1 MTRGEANMVLGNT
14 FRSCKKFI
22 TETPIH
28 QLAIMVGIG
37 AATVQSFGY
46 YVRSK
51 SADNITQKE
60 YFLNAIKLTKNH
72 PAAEYLIGKPIYY
85 KGLDA
90 DFLLRQCYCNQYR
103 QGVYNA
109 YFNGSTR
116 ADLNKINKYSSFFNM
131 GQTAEYEWGH
141 VNFTKYVRYTFVQ
154 LMHMQKNC

>member
-1 MTRGEANMVLGNT
+1 MVLGKA

-85 KGLDA
+85 KHMN
-90 DFLLRQCYCNQYR
+90 LRKAQDNFTQDKDTYLRVPVHGQK
-103 QGVYNA
+103 G
-109 YFNGSTR
+109 NGSLFLHIICDPSCVLQR
-116 ADLNKINKYSSFFNM
+116 AEMGIDETSALSPEKYE
-131 GQTAEYEWGH
+131 GKRLLIYDYDKHGPCDAIQ
-141 VNFTKYVRYTFVQ
+141 
-154 LMHMQKNC
+154 

>member
-1 MTRGEANMVLGNT
+1 MTRGEANMVLGKA

-60 YFLNAIKLTKNH
+60 YFLNAKKLTKNH

-103 QGVYNA
+103 L
-109 YFNGSTR
+109 R
-116 ADLNKINKYSSFFNM
+116 RL
-131 GQTAEYEWGH
+131 
-141 VNFTKYVRYTFVQ
+141 
-154 LMHMQKNC
+154 

>member
-1 MTRGEANMVLGNT
+1 MTRGEANMVLGKA

-51 SADNITQKE
+51 SSDNIAQKE

-116 ADLNKINKYSSFFNM
+116 ADLNKINIKTGPAKYKKYRGFISHK
-131 GQTAEYEWGH
+131 QD
-141 VNFTKYVRYTFVQ
+141 FTFILLNTNSRT
-154 LMHMQKNC
+154 

>member
-1 MTRGEANMVLGNT
+1 MTRGEANMVLGKA

-60 YFLNAIKLTKNH
+60 YFLNAKKLTKNH

-103 QGVYNA
+103 SDVYYA
-109 YFNGSTR
+109 YFNSSTR
-116 ADLNKINKYSSFFNM
+116 ADLNKYSGVILM
-131 GQTAEYEWGH
+131 GAREFYKICKVYFCSTHGYA
-141 VNFTKYVRYTFVQ
+141 KKLLIILR
-154 LMHMQKNC
+154 L